1 MGIVKTAL
9 GALVAAAISTTSLA
23 AEWRVYT
30 YTSAAQPSFKMLER
44 IAKEFGEAS
53 GGAFTFKL
61 NVGGSLPIPAANIT
75 QAVGDGLIEIAGDGF
90 YTSSIPIGGIAF
102 LPMLLGTREEFAA
115 GYRILEPYLAEA
127 LESRG
132 VKLIGHYSYP
142 LQTMFANAKVASLED
157 LKGRRTRVTSA
168 EQAEF
173 VRRLGANPVTIGT
186 PEVASSLQ
194 RGLINVIFTASSG
207 GARTYHE
214 MLTHNYR
221 LGPNF
226 HLSLVTANLKKFNEL
241 SADHKQRLIAITKT
255 ATEEATAEY
264 AVQEVKFTD
273 EYRARG
279 MVVTEPTDAD
289 KQRATDMLKGFW
301 DDWAKKQ
308 GGKSEEAVKAIR
320 AAIKK

>member
-1 MGIVKTAL
+1 MKLLRMATSAL
-9 GALVAAAISTTSLA
+9 FAAAISTAAFA

-30 YTSAAQPSFKMLER
+30 YTSAAQPSYKMLER

-53 GGAFTFKL
+53 GGELTFKL

-75 QAVGDGLIEIAGDGF
+75 QAVGDGLIELAGDGF
-90 YTSSIPIGGIAF
+90 YTGSIPIGGIAF
-102 LPMLLGTREEFAA
+102 LPMLLGTPEEFAT

-132 VKLIGHYSYP
+132 VKLIGHYAYP

-157 LKGRRTRVTSA
+157 LKGRRTRVTST

-186 PEVASSLQ
+186 PEVASALQ

-226 HLSLVTANLKKFNEL
+226 HLSLVTVNLKKFNEL
-241 SADHKQRLIAITKT
+241 SAERKQRLIAITKT
-255 ATEEATAEY
+255 ASEEATAEY
-264 AVQEVKFTD
+264 AVQEVKFTN
-273 EYRARG
+273 EYRGRG
-279 MVVTEPTDAD
+279 MVVTEPADAD
-289 KQRATDMLKGFW
+289 KQRATNMLRGFW
-301 DDWAKKQ
+301 DDWSKRQ
-308 GGKSEEAVKAIR
+308 GGKSEEALRAIR
-320 AAIKK
+320 LAIKK

>member
-1 MGIVKTAL
+1 MDIAKWAF
-9 GALVAAAISTTSLA
+9 GALCAVAVSSTSIA

-30 YTSAAQPSFKMLER
+30 YTSAAQPSYKMLER
-44 IAKEFGEAS
+44 IAKEFGEVTN
-53 GGAFTFKL
+53 GELTFKL

-102 LPMLLGTREEFAA
+102 LPMLLGTREEFET

-127 LESRG
+127 YESRG

-226 HLSLVTANLKKFNEL
+226 HLSLVTANLKKFKEL
-241 SADHKQRLIAITKT
+241 PPERQAKLIAIVK
-255 ATEEATAEY
+255 AASDEATAEY
-264 AVQEVKFTD
+264 GAQEVKFTD

-279 MVVTEPTDAD
+279 MVVTEPAEAD
-289 KQRATDMLKGFW
+289 KQRATEMLKGYW
-301 DDWAKKQ
+301 DEWAKKQ
-308 GGKSEEAVKAIR
+308 GGKSEEALKTIR